1 MAILQPKNKPTNHI
15 LKEEW
20 LDTVL
25 TISDTG
31 DAGTPEVLVDSDI
44 NGKISDGWLNTTK
57 QKVTTSSSNY
67 DRNASGYFIKVNL
80 NSTIDP
86 SLLNLYHSNSNT
98 QIVNLDSNGQIPLN
112 LIPSSTSGGISGRF
126 VETNSNGKID
136 NSFLSITA
144 DVLADT
150 IVKTDTDGY
159 IKRSLLDITRIIR
172 VLKVAVAANANYTIN
187 STSQNSNA
195 NSSETLKIPEN
206 RKDLY
211 VFHNGMLLMENTD
224 YTLATNGTFTFT
236 NGLSNGDV
244 LQIIALN

>member
-1 MAILQPKNKPTNHI
+1 M
-15 LKEEW
+15 
-20 LDTVL
+20 
-25 TISDTG
+25 
-31 DAGTPEVLVDSDI
+31 
-44 NGKISDGWLNTTK
+44 
-57 QKVTTSSSNY
+57 
-67 DRNASGYFIKVNL
+67 
-80 NSTIDP
+80 
-86 SLLNLYHSNSNT
+86 
-98 QIVNLDSNGQIPLN
+98 N

-211 VFHNGMLLMENTD
+211 VFHNGMLLLENTD
-224 YTLATNGTFTFT
+224 YSVSSNGTFTFT